1 MSNEL
6 LIEHN
11 AHMLQEAFRLT
22 QKCGDFEWSMEGC
35 DNNWASASVCPP
47 LWTSIATA
55 KYYVRRVSPVV
66 VVTEDDKQAQH
77 NLEMQ
82 AKAAELLKTDGDYL
96 WSYGGDPHILYTCSR
111 PSWVGRQ
118 FKYDVKPVP
127 KLETKQDKL
136 LKHNTEMQAKADEL
150 LKTDGDYLWSYDG
163 LRHDCFYSHCKPTW
177 DDKERRYEVRPVP
190 KSEYVEYTDIDQ
202 VQLGRWAQWTNK
214 GSVHRGPVSACVAD
228 SLLYV
233 AVGPWP
239 MRTVFA
245 LYGAVY
251 LDENFKPTNEPLGQL
266 KKASS

>member
-35 DNNWASASVCPP
+35 DNKWESASVCPP

-55 KYYVRRVSPVV
+55 KYYVRRVFPVT
-66 VVTEDDKQAQH
+66 VVTEDEKRAKH

-96 WSYGGDPHILYTCSR
+96 WNYNAGSYFLCSR
-111 PSWVGRQ
+111 TSPTWGAQRIY
-118 FKYDVKPVP
+118 KYDV
-127 KLETKQDKL
+127 
-136 LKHNTEMQAKADEL
+136 
-150 LKTDGDYLWSYDG
+150 
-163 LRHDCFYSHCKPTW
+163 
-177 DDKERRYEVRPVP
+177 RPVLKP
-190 KSEYVEYTDIDQ
+190 EYKEYTDIDQ
-202 VQLGRWAQWTNK
+202 VQLGRYAQWTHK
-214 GSVHRGPVSACVAD
+214 GRVYQGPVSACMVND
-228 SLLYV
+228 ELCV
-233 AVGPWP
+233 GIGPW
-239 MRTVFA
+239 VLCLADA
-245 LYGAVY
+245 LEEAVY